1 MSNINQGKK
10 RRALLLGATG
20 LVGHFTLQY
29 LLESPRYQEIIA
41 LTRRKLDI
49 DNPKLWVAVIDFD
62 NLDQNSEHFNVDD
75 IFCCLGT
82 TIKTAGSQAAFRLVD
97 HTYPVEIARLCKKM
111 GARTFSVISAV
122 GANADSKIFY
132 NRIKG
137 EMEQALRQ
145 LSFDGLLIY
154 RPSLLVGKRK
164 EVRFGEKVAIIIA
177 TIFSP
182 FFLRSLRKYQP
193 IHAESVAAA
202 MVSNATNNPVAVSIY
217 ESDQIKKIK
226 Q

>member
-1 MSNINQGKK
+1 MSNVKQEKK

-20 LVGHFTLQY
+20 LVGRFTLQY
-29 LLESPRYQEIIA
+29 LLESPHYQEIIA
-41 LTRRKLDI
+41 LTRRKLEI
-49 DNPKLWVAVIDFD
+49 NNPKLSVKVIDFN
-62 NLDQNSEHFNVDD
+62 NLDRNSEYFAVDD
-75 IFCCLGT
+75 VFCCLGT
-82 TIKTAGSQAAFRLVD
+82 TIKTAGSKAAFRLVD
-97 HTYPVEIARLCKKM
+97 HTYPVEIARLCKEK
-111 GARTFSVISAV
+111 GAGTFSVISAV

-217 ESDQIKKIK
+217 ESDQIKKIE